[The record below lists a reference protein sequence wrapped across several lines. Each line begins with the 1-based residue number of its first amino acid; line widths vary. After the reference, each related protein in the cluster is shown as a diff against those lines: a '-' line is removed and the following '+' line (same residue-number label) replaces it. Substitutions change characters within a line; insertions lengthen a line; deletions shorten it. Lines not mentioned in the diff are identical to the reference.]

1 MYFQTFFVLYINLGT
16 TVVIIVM
23 LLQFFSIE
31 NSENDPKLK
40 EWIDC
45 GI

>member
-1 MYFQTFFVLYINLGT
+1 MHFQTFFVLYINLGT

-40 EWIDC
+40 GWIDC